1 MNSGIRNGFTTGAY
15 RYAHFMVDDW
25 VAFSGGCPY
34 ASKKC
39 TTKDFVDTKEQLF
52 RPSLRPGCTMT
63 IYKNLSQVTTA
74 DLYHHMTGGTEMMR
88 GILTKRAQ
96 LNNDLRFSEDL
107 SLRMFG
113 GHIELFS
120 FDIQRGRDHGLPGYN
135 AWRRFCNL
143 STANSFSNSP
153 GGLVDHPKLI
163 ARKLSRIYK
172 YVVNF

>member
-1 MNSGIRNGFTTGAY
+1 M
-15 RYAHFMVDDW
+15 
-25 VAFSGGCPY
+25 
-34 ASKKC
+34 
-39 TTKDFVDTKEQLF
+39 
-52 RPSLRPGCTMT
+52 
-63 IYKNLSQVTTA
+63 TTA